1 MDSKVKLVI
10 KDAIIDTLV
19 STKIK
24 PLQFESCGE
33 DTKENILQFTNMF
46 NKVLASVSEQIANRC
61 INNIEEQLYDM
72 IYNKNKNIIN

>member
-24 PLQFESCGE
+24 PLHFESCGE
-33 DTKENILQFTNMF
+33 DTKENILQFINMF
-46 NKVLASVSEQIANRC
+46 NKVLVSVSEQIANRC